1 MMNASKSL
9 SIYNELEL
17 NEDSNNDFLKEIL
30 ADSSIN
36 YYFVKQEIEYL
47 QYLFYTLNQNYK
59 YYQFPSFD

>member
-1 MMNASKSL
+1 MNASKSL